1 MLRFAP
7 LSDAFRLGSDQI
19 KDTQQEIARLSKIIS
34 DSTLSKQS
42 NPTKEPPPPNEKRI
56 LPEKKFEPITNNDLS
71 DSDILKI
78 IQHPKF
84 ENVVKSY
91 MIVKH
96 PEYFQKETIKENFG
110 KNGGVINKCIVF
122 FVISILFYIYL
133 KNIFNE

>member
-42 NPTKEPPPPNEKRI
+42 NPTKEPPPQKEKMTI
-56 LPEKKFEPITNNDLS
+56 PEKKFEPIKNSDLS

-110 KNGGVINKCIVF
+110 KNGSVANKCIVF